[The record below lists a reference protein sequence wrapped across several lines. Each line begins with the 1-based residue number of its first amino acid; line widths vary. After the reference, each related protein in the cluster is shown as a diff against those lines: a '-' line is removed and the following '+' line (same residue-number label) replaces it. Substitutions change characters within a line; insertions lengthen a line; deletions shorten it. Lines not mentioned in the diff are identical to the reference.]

1 MNPHYSKTSLDLVTY
16 PFPEQVGHNSVFPSD
31 IFFIFYKIIPHPVFQ
46 TFLYCI
52 HIITCQW

>member
-31 IFFIFYKIIPHPVFQ
+31 PLHRVHSAYSCLPEPPQAAQIN
-46 TFLYCI
+46 
-52 HIITCQW
+52 